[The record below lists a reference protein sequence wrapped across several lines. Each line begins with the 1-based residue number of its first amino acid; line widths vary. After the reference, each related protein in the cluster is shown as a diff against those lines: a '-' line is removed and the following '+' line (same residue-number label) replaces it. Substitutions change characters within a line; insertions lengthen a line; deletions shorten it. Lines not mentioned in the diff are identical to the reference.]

1 MKWGMRLAEKIRYF
15 IHKIKQSYFER
26 DESSHRRDV
35 VHLAW
40 PVLIELLLGSFFG
53 MVDMMMLGQIPDPAT
68 SAAAVASV
76 GITNQPLFLGLSM
89 AQAINV
95 GGTAMIARYYG
106 ANRKGDIQD
115 VLKHTLIFSF
125 FVVAIPYSLLMQMFA
140 VPVMQFIGAEPI
152 AIEVGLQYFRI
163 IMVSFIFQSVTMSLT
178 AALRG
183 VGETRIPMRINLF
196 SNGLN
201 VIGNALLIHGLLF
214 FPRLG
219 VTGAALSTAIAN
231 FIGML
236 IMIYVF
242 LKGDAPIRL
251 DFKQRFRFSKDIIY
265 NLVKIGLPSA
275 GEQLVLRIG
284 LVAFTRVVSGLGTV
298 IFAAHQTSLS
308 ILSLSF
314 SLGQAFGISASTLV
328 GQSLGRNEPDEAE
341 HLAREARRLGTIF
354 AIVLGAIFFLFGMQ
368 IASLY
373 STNAA
378 VIVNAAMV
386 LRIIGLVQ
394 PFQAS
399 QLIMSGGMRGAGDTV
414 FTMITTLIGILI
426 IRVSLANL
434 FVRVMGMGLEGAW
447 YATFMD
453 QFVRWALVTWRFR
466 SGKWKAIK
474 LR

>member
-1 MKWGMRLAEKIRYF
+1 M
-15 IHKIKQSYFER
+15 Q
-26 DESSHRRDV
+26 
-35 VHLAW
+35 LAW
-40 PVLIELLLGSFFG
+40 PVLIELLLSSFFG
-53 MVDMMMLGQIPDPAT
+53 MVDMMMLGQIPDPNT

-76 GITNQPLFLGLSM
+76 GITNQPLFLGISM

-95 GGTAMIARYYG
+95 GGTAMIARYSG
-106 ANRKGDIQD
+106 AKREGEIQE

-125 FVVAIPYSLLMQMFA
+125 FVVAIPYTILMQIYA
-140 VPVMQFIGAEPI
+140 VQVMQFIGAEPI
-152 AIEVGLQYFRI
+152 AIQVGLNYYRI
-163 IMVSFIFQSVTMSLT
+163 IMISFVFQSITMSLT

-183 VGETRIPMRINLF
+183 VGQTRIPMRINLF

-214 FPRLG
+214 FPRLD

-231 FIGML
+231 FIGMC
-236 IMIYVF
+236 IMLYVF
-242 LKGDAPIRL
+242 LRGDGPIEL
-251 DFKQRFRFSKDIIY
+251 DLKKRFRFDKDIIY

-275 GEQLVLRIG
+275 GEMLVLRAG

-314 SLGQAFGISASTLV
+314 NLGQAFGISASTLV

-341 HLAREARRLGTIF
+341 ELAKESRRMGTVLAIILGT
-354 AIVLGAIFFLFGMQ
+354 IFFLFGLQ
-368 IASLY
+368 IAGLY
-373 STNAA
+373 STNTA
-378 VIVNAAMV
+378 VILNAAMV
-386 LRIIGLVQ
+386 LRIVGLLQ
-394 PFQAS
+394 PFQSS

-426 IRVSLANL
+426 VRVSLANI
-434 FVRVMGMGLEGAW
+434 FVRVLGMGLEGAW
-447 YATFMD
+447 YATFID
-453 QFVRWALVTWRFR
+453 QFVRWGLVSWRFR
-466 SGKWKAIK
+466 GGSWKKVK

>member
-1 MKWGMRLAEKIRYF
+1 MTDRIRYF
-15 IHKIKQSYFER
+15 FDKIKQRYFER
-26 DESSHRRDV
+26 EESLHRKEV
-35 VHLAW
+35 MHLAW
-40 PVLIELLLGSFFG
+40 PVLIELLLSSFFG
-53 MVDMMMLGQIPDPAT
+53 MVDMMMLGQISDPNI

-76 GITNQPLFLGLSM
+76 GITNQPLFLGISM

-95 GGTAMIARYYG
+95 GGTAMIARYFG
-106 ANRKGDIQD
+106 AKREGDIQD

-125 FVVAIPYSLLMQMFA
+125 FVVAIPYSVLMQIYA

-152 AIEVGLQYFRI
+152 AIEVGLSYYRI
-163 IMVSFIFQSVTMSLT
+163 IMVSFVFQSITMSLT

-183 VGETRIPMRINLF
+183 VGQTRIPMRINLF

-231 FIGML
+231 FIGMSM
-236 IMIYVF
+236 MIYTF
-242 LKGDAPIRL
+242 LRGDGPITL
-251 DFKQRFRFSKDIIY
+251 ELKKRFRFNKDIIY

-275 GEQLVLRIG
+275 GEMLVLRVG

-314 SLGQAFGISASTLV
+314 NLGQAFGISASTLV
-328 GQSLGRNEPDEAE
+328 GQSLGRNEPEEADN
-341 HLAREARRLGTIF
+341 LAKEARRMGTVSATI
-354 AIVLGAIFFLFGMQ
+354 LGAIFFLFGMQ
-368 IASLY
+368 IAGLY

-426 IRVSLANL
+426 VRVSLANL

-453 QFVRWALVTWRFR
+453 QFVRWALVSWRFR